1 MNQIIHKLYKKFNIK
16 KFFVRIFIYNK
27 YIYIWNDK
35 TIYIK
40 LDEIEIK
47 KLMKKIDIFI
57 DKTIKLFKDAIE
69 KKYDNMKSR
78 KLSVIIPNYNNEKTI
93 KNTID
98 SILNSSYND
107 IEIIFIDDC
116 STDNSLNIVY
126 DNFEKNPN
134 VFIYKNNKNNGAY
147 YCRNKGILL
156 STGYYIANVDG
167 DDTVSSEKFKY
178 EINNL
183 ENKNKDK
190 FNYWSYGTNIV
201 RYYYDNDH
209 ENIFLK
215 KKIKNNVL
223 FTSYRKLFNYI
234 GYYFDNRYSS
244 DSDLYIVR
252 SKIYGLNHY
261 IDRTK
266 CFYYALFKVNKNL
279 TSLYDLNDR
288 IRYHENMKYIYHFNY
303 QIKMA
308 FFNDNEFL
316 LTCIHT

>member
-1 MNQIIHKLYKKFNIK
+1 MNKIIKELYKKFNIK
-16 KFFVRIFIYNK
+16 KFFVRIFIHNK

-40 LDEIEIK
+40 IDKIEIK

-57 DKTIKLFKDAIE
+57 DKIIKLFKDAIE

-134 VFIYKNNKNNGAY
+134 VFIYKDNKNNGAY
-147 YCRNKGILL
+147 YSRNKGILL

-178 EINNL
+178 EIDNL

-190 FNYWSYGTNIV
+190 FNYWSYGTNIE
-201 RYYYDNDH
+201 RHYYKDDP
-209 ENIFLK
+209 EKIFLK
-215 KKIKNNVL
+215 KKIKNDVL

-288 IRYHENMKYIYHFNY
+288 IRYHENMKYIYNFNY

-316 LTCIHT
+316 LRCIHT